1 MAGATME
8 SIKLNDWNAVSD
20 YIDDGWYSN
29 IKASWFEHIIQHQGM
44 YPRDAFTKGQLAS
57 KCWLLQNLDCGMIHP
72 NETIAIL
79 GSWIGALVE
88 PLINTI
94 ECGRVYGL
102 DQDAKSIELSERLNQ
117 KHVENSWKYK
127 GVVADVSML
136 QTCNMEFETG
146 GELISVRPEMVI
158 NTSCEH
164 MNNDWFDTADG
175 EQLIVMQSNN
185 SSEFEGHIN
194 ICEDIE
200 HFKIKYPLTR
210 TLYVGEL
217 ETPAYTRF
225 MQIGYKK

>member
-1 MAGATME
+1 
-8 SIKLNDWNAVSD
+8 
-20 YIDDGWYSN
+20 
-29 IKASWFEHIIQHQGM
+29 
-44 YPRDAFTKGQLAS
+44 
-57 KCWLLQNLDCGMIHP
+57 
-72 NETIAIL
+72 
-79 GSWIGALVE
+79 
-88 PLINTI
+88 
-94 ECGRVYGL
+94 
-102 DQDAKSIELSERLNQ
+102 
-117 KHVENSWKYK
+117 
-127 GVVADVSML
+127 
-136 QTCNMEFETG
+136 
-146 GELISVRPEMVI
+146 MVI

-164 MNNDWFDTADG
+164 MNNDWFDTADS